1 MISPRE
7 LIAAYSYG
15 YFPMAHPE
23 EGGQIYWHKPHQRGI
38 IPLDHF
44 HCGKNLRRLYRKGVF
59 DLRINGDFNSVIRH
73 CAERSETWISEE
85 IIELYIELYEMGL
98 AYSFESWKD
107 NELVGGLYGVALK
120 GAFFGESMFHK
131 VTDASKIALVFLVN
145 TLNDKGFKLLDAQFI
160 TDHLKQFGAIEITD
174 AEYSDLLQ
182 RALLQ
187 EPLTI
192 ET

>member
-23 EGGQIYWHKPHQRGI
+23 EGGQIYWHKPHNRGI
-38 IPLDHF
+38 IPLDNF

-59 DLRINGDFNSVIRH
+59 ELRINSDFYAVIRS

-85 IIELYIELYEMGL
+85 IIELYIALHEMGF
-98 AYSFESWKD
+98 AHSFEAWKD
-107 NELVGGLYGVALK
+107 DQLVGGLYGVALK
-120 GAFFGESMFHK
+120 GAFFGESMFHR

-145 TLNDKGFKLLDAQFI
+145 TLKEKGFVLLDAQFI
-160 TDHLKQFGAIEITD
+160 TEHLKQFGAIEVRE

-182 RALLQ
+182 NALLMD
-187 EPLTI
+187 PLPI
-192 ET
+192 ES

>member
-23 EGGQIYWHKPHQRGI
+23 EGGQIYWHKPHNRGI
-38 IPLDHF
+38 IPLDNF

-59 DLRINGDFNSVIRH
+59 ELRINSDFYAVIRS

-85 IIELYIELYEMGL
+85 IIELYIALHEMGF
-98 AYSFESWKD
+98 AHSFEAWKD
-107 NELVGGLYGVALK
+107 DQLVGGLYGVALK
-120 GAFFGESMFHK
+120 GVFFGESMFHR

-145 TLNDKGFKLLDAQFI
+145 TLKEKGFVLLDAQFI
-160 TDHLKQFGAIEITD
+160 TEHLKQFGAIEVRE

-182 RALLQ
+182 NALLMD
-187 EPLTI
+187 PLPI
-192 ET
+192 ES